1 MKVANG
7 KTTELK
13 NRFYY
18 ETRKYLLLTVYIAMI
33 LSGLKIY
40 ERMILVEYHISYFHL
55 GYGLFESMVL
65 AKIILLGDFLGL
77 GERFGGKP
85 LILKILYK
93 AFAISIL
100 ALFLSILEYAIE
112 GFLHSWDIAGAFQ
125 GVMIKGG
132 GQILAHTLIM
142 FINFIPLFAIWEIGR
157 AMGGNRVFELLFKRQ
172 FAVSSNVLKIHST
185 NINGD

>member
-1 MKVANG
+1 MEIANG

-18 ETRKYLLLTVYIAMI
+18 ETKKYLLLTVYIAMV

-40 ERMILVEYHISYFHL
+40 ERMVLVEYHVSYFHL

-77 GERFGGKP
+77 GERFEGKP

-112 GFLHSWDIAGAFQ
+112 GFLSSRDIAGAFQ
-125 GVMIKGG
+125 GVMLNGG
-132 GQILAHTLIM
+132 GQILAHALIM

-157 AMGGNRVFELLFKRQ
+157 AMGGNRLFELLFRRQ
-172 FAVSSNVLKIHST
+172 SAVSNNVVKIHST
-185 NINGD
+185 NINSD